1 MRISA
6 GPAGSRCARKVAE
19 SPFNISF
26 SFDISGVAA
35 PAAETQGA
43 LEGMGD
49 MFGLRILFSGIA
61 QVGVSLRR
69 PMWTGFS
76 ILDLNQGINAQNSKK
91 AILRPASRGAGL
103 RESCQ
108 GTIS

>member
-1 MRISA
+1 
-6 GPAGSRCARKVAE
+6 
-19 SPFNISF
+19 
-26 SFDISGVAA
+26 
-35 PAAETQGA
+35 
-43 LEGMGD
+43 MGD

>member
-1 MRISA
+1 MSA
-6 GPAGSRCARKVAE
+6 S
-19 SPFNISF
+19 
-26 SFDISGVAA
+26 
-35 PAAETQGA
+35 AAETQGA

-49 MFGLRILFSGIA
+49 MFGLRILFSGIV
-61 QVGVSLRR
+61 QVGVSLHR
-69 PMWTGFS
+69 PVRAGFP
-76 ILDLNQGINAQNSKK
+76 ILDLNQGIDAQNSKK